1 MKVNIDHSV
10 QLTSKLDE
18 KKNIICESGINSMKD
33 ISYLINNNFKTF
45 LIGEFLMK
53 SKEPDKLIN
62 NILNLKK

>member
-1 MKVNIDHSV
+1 MSFLID
-10 QLTSKLDE
+10 
-18 KKNIICESGINSMKD
+18 
-33 ISYLINNNFKTF
+33 NNFKTF

>member
-33 ISYLINNNFKTF
+33 INYLINNNFKTF